1 MIWAQATTKTV
12 MEETNDNPQRSNDN
26 RQVARR
32 PSNQSGV
39 YEQYGFNQSDVYNDY
54 HDPFKVDQ
62 PNRLGSDISVW
73 DFAFYE
79 K

>member
-39 YEQYGFNQSDVYNDY
+39 YEQYGFNQSHVYNDY

-62 PNRLGSDISVW
+62 PKALRSDISVW
-73 DFAFYE
+73 DLHL
-79 K
+79 

>member
-1 MIWAQATTKTV
+1 MK
-12 MEETNDNPQRSNDN
+12 ETNDN
-26 RQVARR
+26 RQAPRH

-62 PNRLGSDISVW
+62 PKRLGSDISV
-73 DFAFYE
+73 
-79 K
+79 